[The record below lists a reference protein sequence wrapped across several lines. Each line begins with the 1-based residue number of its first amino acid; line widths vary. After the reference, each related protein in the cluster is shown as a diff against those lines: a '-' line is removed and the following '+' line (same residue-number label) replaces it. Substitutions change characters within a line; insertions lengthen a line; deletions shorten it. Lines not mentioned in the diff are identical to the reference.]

1 MFLGEKLKEV
11 LCKRPSSYD
20 SKQEVFLL
28 CACGDIILRSL
39 EEQYRIKLGVVAKRT
54 KRPALAFQDRP
65 GSSQY
70 KVVFLTTKGG
80 KESVNLILDCD
91 RKDVRCPDR
100 QRCINPRKISYLM
113 EQNCIS
119 MDLYDISQYFIKA
132 GVCYNL
138 EQLQRFC
145 SGRS

>member
-11 LCKRPSSYD
+11 LSKRPSFYD
-20 SKQEVFLL
+20 SKKEVLLL
-28 CACGDIILRSL
+28 CACGDVILRWL
-39 EEQYRIKLGVVAKRT
+39 EARYRINLGSAAGRT

-65 GSSQY
+65 ENSEF
-70 KVVFLTTKGG
+70 KIVFLTTKGG

-91 RKDVRCPDR
+91 LENARCPDR
-100 QRCINPRKISYLM
+100 KRCVDPRIKSYLM
-113 EQNCIS
+113 GEYCIS
-119 MDLYDISQYFIKA
+119 MYFGDIPKYFIKA

>member
-11 LCKRPSSYD
+11 LYKKSASKD
-20 SKQEVFLL
+20 SKQKVFLL
-28 CACGDIILRSL
+28 CACGDVILRSL
-39 EEQYRIKLGVVAKRT
+39 EDQYRIDLGVAAKRT
-54 KRPALAFQDRP
+54 KRPALVFQDRP
-65 GSSQY
+65 ESS
-70 KVVFLTTKGG
+70 KFKIVFLTTKGG

-91 RKDVRCPDR
+91 LENARCPDR
-100 QRCINPRKISYLM
+100 QICVNPRIISYLM
-113 EQNCIS
+113 GEYCIS
-119 MDLYDISQYFIKA
+119 MDFGDITKYFIKA